1 MAGEADAY
9 LEAYNEAEKALIAIK
24 MMADALA
31 VFARSLQSGSMQ
43 AAYQATPSSLPTAE
57 QIRELQGKARVAIEK
72 ARLTHSQVPHHLRPR
87 LPEPDSLGGGR
98 GRMSIDEPDN
108 GYGN

>member
-1 MAGEADAY
+1 MAGEDDAY

-57 QIRELQGKARVAIEK
+57 QIRELQEKARVAIEK

-98 GRMSIDEPDN
+98 GRMTLDDPAN
-108 GYGN
+108 GDGN